1 MSLRKGV
8 RRRGRVATT
17 LTIVGAIATFQALA
31 IVGAGMASAATACT
45 YNPATDTINIT
56 IDPAGSAG
64 VMVETTTANVDNN
77 APAGAILFDN
87 GGGFGLNTACG
98 SADNTNTVAIVVLGQ
113 PGSDEFFYIDENTG
127 APFNTA
133 IAWHIDLGTNATSPT
148 AFNPVG
154 PVAGAPGGD
163 EFEIDMNDDQTNT
176 LVLTN
181 TSFTLNTAVGEI
193 LGMES
198 FFGEGGDD
206 DDVFDASAVTSS
218 VYVEIDGNAGDD
230 WIAPGFFAGDSIT
243 GNGGIDTVSYATRT
257 GCIAINNV
265 LVVGSGADA
274 NCDGDSLDAGDEGDS
289 LNDFLNV
296 LESGSGND
304 HLVGAPG
311 TQEAYVPGDGNDDI
325 DGQANDTIDWSSS
338 SAGMTITP
346 ETGDATGQGAD
357 TWDLPTN
364 FIGSAFDDTLIWD
377 DPSTNTF
384 VGGDGI
390 DTVDASAET
399 SAQTINLDTLD
410 DGIVPLG
417 PFSADS
423 LENAIGGAGSDTLT
437 GNDLR
442 NSLTGNDG
450 DDILNGAAGN
460 DTLFGNAG
468 NDTFTGGTGADRV
481 SFASSPADVNVDL
494 SLGFAT
500 GEGDDSFAGDQP
512 EIIIGSAFNDSVTGG
527 PFAGGG
533 TVNFLFVGK
542 GGNDTLTGF
551 SGNDTLK
558 GGGGNDVLRGVGGD
572 DTLKGAAGNDRL
584 FGGGGTDIGKGG
596 NGNDTCS
603 KVEVKTSCGTK
614 GHPAAPQTGVAGRND

>member
-1 MSLRKGV
+1 MSFLRKGE
-8 RRRGRVATT
+8 RRRGRVAALTT
-17 LTIVGAIATFQALA
+17 VGALAAFQALA
-31 IVGAGMASAATACT
+31 IVGATGASAVTGCT

-56 IDPAGSAG
+56 IDPGQQAGL
-64 VMVETTTANVDNN
+64 MVETTAANQDAN

-87 GGGFGLNTACG
+87 NGAGFGLNTACG
-98 SADNTNTVAIVVLGQ
+98 SADNTNVVSIVVLGS
-113 PGSDEFFYIDENTG
+113 PGADEFFYIDENTG

-133 IAWHIDLGTNATSPT
+133 IAWHIDLGTNATTPT
-148 AFNPVG
+148 AFIPGVV
-154 PVAGAPGGD
+154 PTAGAPGGD
-163 EFEIDMNDDQTNT
+163 EFEIDFNDDQDNN

-181 TSFTLNTAVGEI
+181 TSFNLNAAVGEI

-198 FFGEGGDD
+198 FFGIGGDGD
-206 DDVFDASAVTSS
+206 EVMDASAVTSS
-218 VYVEIDGNAGDD
+218 VWVELDGGDGDD
-230 WIAPGFFAGDSIT
+230 WLAPGFFAGDAID
-243 GNGGIDTVSYATRT
+243 GGAGVDTVSYATRT
-257 GCIAINNV
+257 GCIAINNI

-304 HLVGAPG
+304 HLVGSGAV
-311 TQEAYVPGDGNDDI
+311 QEAFVPGDGNDDI

-338 SAGMTITP
+338 TAGMTITP

-357 TWDLPTN
+357 TWDNPTN

-377 DPSTNTF
+377 DPTTSTF

-399 SAQTINLDTLD
+399 SAQTINLDALD
-410 DGIVPLG
+410 DGVVPLG

-481 SFASSPADVNVDL
+481 SFASSPQGVNVDL

-500 GEGDDSFAGDQP
+500 GEGDDSFAVDQP

-558 GGGGNDVLRGVGGD
+558 GGGGNDILRGVGGD

-596 NGNDTCS
+596 KGNDTCS
-603 KVEVKTSCGTK
+603 KVEVKSSCGTK
-614 GHPAAPQTGVAGRND
+614 GHPAAPVA